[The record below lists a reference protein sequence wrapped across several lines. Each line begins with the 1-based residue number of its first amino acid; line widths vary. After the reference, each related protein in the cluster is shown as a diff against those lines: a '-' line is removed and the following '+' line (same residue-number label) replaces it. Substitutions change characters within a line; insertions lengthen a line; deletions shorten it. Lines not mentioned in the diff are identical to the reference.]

1 MAVHQHAKAGGGT
14 EQHDHAFTPSAKHGH
29 DGLRPLP
36 VDAGKKAL
44 GMSVGRQADGSYGI
58 RVDGVDPLQISPGFV
73 DGPPQRFAELSS
85 AARGNL
91 TSSQFAWTDSD
102 GQGHLPLNDASHVRN
117 AAARFNQTQ
126 FPDAATK
133 RKAAAKIKAAAKRLG
148 VDLGSDSPVM
158 QMAEGGALI
167 AVAGSSVDL
176 SERTVP
182 YLTTGHWEFPDY
194 GTVDVDP
201 AKLLSVVQHFRDNVR
216 GQDLPLCDVD
226 HVDPI
231 YRGLAV
237 GWVKDLV
244 PDDAAN
250 PTRIDAV
257 VELNEEGDGLIA
269 QDRVRYVSPT
279 LMRDWTDPAT
289 GVMYPLVAAG
299 VDVRTRSAD
308 GADGSALAFTNMPRL
323 KQLGRIACAE
333 DGSPRAAVL
342 AMGET
347 AGTSPA
353 RAARLLMQEFGDDD
367 GPVPPC
373 MYQPGQPAT
382 PSCPGF
388 TRWPGD
394 DDGDGTCLLA
404 TRDCNGYR
412 AVQSD
417 EYQPP
422 WQFNEGIRM
431 PDDGAGA
438 DPAPTTQPAQPQ
450 PDPAQPEQ
458 APQPAN
464 PQTPQQPAPQPVQP
478 TPPAQGQAD
487 DREAQVIRAAE
498 TRALESRFRASET
511 AREAA
516 ETRLAAV
523 EKQLRDMHM
532 AEKLGRIGDRLSM
545 ALRQGKIDHAEFE
558 RLTAPDNLVKFAEN
572 DTLAF
577 VLEAIEARPASS
589 AIPMGEIGSGGVP
602 TQNGQEAGKR
612 LTAKA
617 QEIMAAA
624 AQRGGRPMAFSEAMK
639 QAARELPDAA
649 STVARA

>member
-1 MAVHQHAKAGGGT
+1 MAQHQHAKVGGGT
-14 EQHDHAFTPSAKHGH
+14 ETHDHAFTPSAKHGH
-29 DGLRPLP
+29 DGLLPLP

-44 GMSVGRQADGSYGI
+44 GM
-58 RVDGVDPLQISPGFV
+58 
-73 DGPPQRFAELSS
+73 AELSS

-91 TSSQFAWTDSD
+91 SASQFAWTDSA
-102 GQGHLPLNDASHVRN
+102 GKGHLPLSDASHVRN

-133 RKAAAKIKAAAKRLG
+133 RKAAAKIKAAARRLG

-250 PTRIDAV
+250 PTRLDAV
-257 VELNEEGDGLIA
+257 VELNEVGDGLIE

-279 LMRDWTDPAT
+279 LMRDWIDPAT

-342 AMGET
+342 AMGEA
-347 AGTSPA
+347 AGDSPA
-353 RAARLLMQEFGDDD
+353 RAARLLMQEFGDADVATEDDD

-422 WQFNEGIRM
+422 WQFNEGPRM

-450 PDPAQPEQ
+450 SDPAQPGQ

-464 PQTPQQPAPQPVQP
+464 PQTPQQPAQPAVQP

-498 TRALESRFRASET
+498 TQRFEQRIRASET

-617 QEIMAAA
+617 QEIMASAA
-624 AQRGGRPMAFSEAMK
+624 VRGGRAMAFSEAMK